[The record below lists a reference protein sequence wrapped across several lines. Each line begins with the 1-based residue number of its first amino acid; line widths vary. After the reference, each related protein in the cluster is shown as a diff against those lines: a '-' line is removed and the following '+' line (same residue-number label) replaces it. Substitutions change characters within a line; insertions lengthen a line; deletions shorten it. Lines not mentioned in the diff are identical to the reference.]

1 MLDLP
6 TRNQMKI
13 GMSVLV
19 ELKEH
24 QGTGKL
30 TEGIVEDILTSGN
43 SHPYG
48 IMVELSDGKKGR
60 VKQVPGLE
68 SSKTKQDLDELK
80 YQKYLEEISDYRRQ
94 TTPQY
99 EIKLEQLSSKIFPKK
114 DIPKNE
120 DPYNEF
126 KKTFKFDSKEKE
138 FRQKGLIEAADGRKK
153 EFKKIEHAIKKEI
166 SIAVSALGNTMGGTL
181 FIGVDDDGQVV
192 GLNDDMESFKS
203 FDEFLRAVQDSLVT
217 FTQHRVFASEIN
229 FSIGEDEKFLVLE
242 VPAFRDSPIF
252 IKENLEEEFYIR
264 GFGKSDKMPTSDAV
278 SYIQRNFEK

>member
-1 MLDLP
+1 MADIPLRDQIKP
-6 TRNQMKI
+6 GTKVAI
-13 GMSVLV
+13 
-19 ELKEH
+19 ETKED

-30 TEGIVEDILTSGN
+30 TKGIVKNILTSSN

-48 IMVELSDGKKGR
+48 IMVELTDGNKGR
-60 VKQVPGLE
+60 VKQISE
-68 SSKTKQDLDELK
+68 DASNETKQDLDELK